1 MIETTTGYR
10 LASAALQGRPL
21 NRNREEVSVPTEEK
35 MADKKT
41 DQDNSKHPRTEVW
54 AVAPSEDR
62 ANRGKPV
69 SVKVSRPHP

>member
-10 LASAALQGRPL
+10 LASAAIQGRPL

-41 DQDNSKHPRTEVW
+41 DQDNSKHPRT
-54 AVAPSEDR
+54 
-62 ANRGKPV
+62 
-69 SVKVSRPHP
+69 